1 MEIQVSKYTVDKVI
15 NTFRKNRLVTRKEI
29 PDLDCPYI
37 GDHLEHQ
44 IQNLHKDVQYR
55 SLYPSKTLGCI
66 GVLYN
71 EREHTET
78 GLMNRIKKIK
88 FK

>member
-15 NTFRKNRLVTRKEI
+15 DTFRKNKMVTRKDI

-44 IQNLHKDVQYR
+44 IQNIHKDVQYR
-55 SLYPSKTLGCI
+55 GVYPSKTMDCI
-66 GVLYN
+66 GVLYSN
-71 EREHTET
+71 DEYNDTL
-78 GLMNRIKKIK
+78 LMNRLKKIK
-88 FK
+88 F

>member
-1 MEIQVSKYTVDKVI
+1 MEIQVSKYTIDKVI
-15 NTFRKNRLVTRKEI
+15 NTFRKNRMVTRKDV

-44 IQNLHKDVQYR
+44 IQNLHEDVQYR
-55 SLYPSKTLGCI
+55 GVYPSKIIGCV

-71 EREHTET
+71 GKEYNET
-78 GLMNRIKKIK
+78 ILMNRLKKIK
-88 FK
+88 F

>member
-15 NTFRKNRLVTRKEI
+15 NTFRKNKMVTRKDI

-44 IQNLHKDVQYR
+44 IQNIHEDVQYR
-55 SLYPSKTLGCI
+55 GVYPSKTMDCI
-66 GVLYN
+66 GVLYSSDDYDDAL
-71 EREHTET
+71 
-78 GLMNRIKKIK
+78 LMNRLKKIK
-88 FK
+88 F